1 MTIDIPIEEF
11 KPLIKSI
18 ASNFY
23 GVEYNDLYQAGV
35 LGLIQAYK
43 NYKSD
48 GKTKFSSYAYKYIF
62 GEMYN
67 YMLSAKALKQN
78 RDLLK
83 LTKLIEKTNVYL
95 TQSLGKVP
103 TTLEIAKYLNID
115 PNLINMA
122 ISSTYSILSLDSELD
137 NDSSLYNTIKDD
149 KENKLDYLDL
159 KWSVDNLEEP
169 YKSIIKLRYFN
180 DYTQQEVAKKLKLT
194 QVMVSRYEKKSLND
208 LYQHLH

>member
-1 MTIDIPIEEF
+1 MNIDIPIEEF

-43 NYKSD
+43 NYQSD

-149 KENKLDYLDL
+149 K
-159 KWSVDNLEEP
+159 
-169 YKSIIKLRYFN
+169 
-180 DYTQQEVAKKLKLT
+180 
-194 QVMVSRYEKKSLND
+194 
-208 LYQHLH
+208 

>member
-1 MTIDIPIEEF
+1 MNIDIPIEEF

-115 PNLINMA
+115 PNLINIA

>member
-1 MTIDIPIEEF
+1 MNIDIPIEEF

-122 ISSTYSILSLDSELD
+122 ISSTHSILSLDSELD

>member
-1 MTIDIPIEEF
+1 MNIDIPIEEF

-48 GKTKFSSYAYKYIF
+48 GRTKFSSYAYKYIF

>member
-1 MTIDIPIEEF
+1 MNIDIPIEEF

-137 NDSSLYNTIKDD
+137 NDGSLYNTIKDD

>member
-1 MTIDIPIEEF
+1 MNIDIPIEEF

-43 NYKSD
+43 NYQSD

>member
-1 MTIDIPIEEF
+1 MNIDIPIEEF

-159 KWSVDNLEEP
+159 KWSIDNLEEP

>member
-1 MTIDIPIEEF
+1 MNIDIPIEEF

-78 RDLLK
+78 RELLK

-115 PNLINMA
+115 PNLINIA

>member
-1 MTIDIPIEEF
+1 MNIDIPIEEF

-43 NYKSD
+43 NYQSD

-95 TQSLGKVP
+95 TQSLGKIP

>member
-1 MTIDIPIEEF
+1 MNIDIPIEEF

-23 GVEYNDLYQAGV
+23 GVEYSDLYQAGV

-43 NYKSD
+43 NYQSD

>member
-1 MTIDIPIEEF
+1 MNIDIPIEEF

-194 QVMVSRYEKKSLND
+194 QVMVSRYEKKSLNE

>member
-1 MTIDIPIEEF
+1 MNIDIPIEEF

-48 GKTKFSSYAYKYIF
+48 GKTKFSSYDYKYIF

>member
-1 MTIDIPIEEF
+1 MNIDIPIEEF

-122 ISSTYSILSLDSELD
+122 ISSTYSILSLDSESD

>member
-1 MTIDIPIEEF
+1 MNIDIPIEEF

>member
-1 MTIDIPIEEF
+1 MNIDIPIEEF

-137 NDSSLYNTIKDD
+137 NDSSLYNTIKDN

>member
-1 MTIDIPIEEF
+1 MNIDIPIEEF

-103 TTLEIAKYLNID
+103 TTLEIAEYLNID

>member
-1 MTIDIPIEEF
+1 MNIDIPIEEF

-159 KWSVDNLEEP
+159 KWSIDNLEEP

-208 LYQHLH
+208 LYQH